1 MVSLVIHSRGHMQGQ
16 AFFQL
21 VHREVRPQK
30 HGASVVKRSLL
41 KDFVSVQSKRMLF
54 REDLRET
61 FFNFV
66 GNFIYYW
73 PSVLSFVF
81 DYYSRV
87 SNNHTYQACNFEFC
101 TMYGQ
106 IKMSH
111 SIHICSIQIDTGN
124 LYHFAYYA
132 RWNHHKSFELQ
143 APLTFWVFDIFQASN
158 WNLFMKYQLSDH
170 YMFFK
175 LFNFIIDASLFEV

>member
-1 MVSLVIHSRGHMQGQ
+1 MVSLVIQSRGHMQGQ

-30 HGASVVKRSLL
+30 HGASVVKRTLL

-87 SNNHTYQACNFEFC
+87 STNRTYQSCNFEFS

-106 IKMSH
+106 IKMDPFGDFKLILENFITLLTTRVEITTKVSN
-111 SIHICSIQIDTGN
+111 S
-124 LYHFAYYA
+124 
-132 RWNHHKSFELQ
+132 ELQ
-143 APLTFWVFDIFQASN
+143 LR
-158 WNLFMKYQLSDH
+158 
-170 YMFFK
+170 
-175 LFNFIIDASLFEV
+175 

>member
-30 HGASVVKRSLL
+30 HGAASVVRSLL

-87 SNNHTYQACNFEFC
+87 SNNHTYRSYSFEFC

-111 SIHICSIQIDTGN
+111 SIHMSRIQINTRK

-132 RWNHHKSFELQ
+132 RWNHHKSFEPRV
-143 APLTFWVFDIFQASN
+143 AVPLAFRVPDIFQT
-158 WNLFMKYQLSDH
+158 WNYCTVIRYS
-170 YMFFK
+170 
-175 LFNFIIDASLFEV
+175 I

>member
-87 SNNHTYQACNFEFC
+87 SNNHTYQSCSFEFC

-111 SIHICSIQIDTGN
+111 SIHMSRIQINTRK

-132 RWNHHKSFELQ
+132 RWNHHKSFEPRVA
-143 APLTFWVFDIFQASN
+143 APLAFWVPDIFQTENNCTVIRYS
-158 WNLFMKYQLSDH
+158 
-170 YMFFK
+170 
-175 LFNFIIDASLFEV
+175 I